1 MGVVG
6 GGNGGRNKDVS
17 DGGEGDGEEG
27 DEAEVPAPRGHL
39 AGGIDEAEECGEDET
54 CEGVSSAGIGSRGDV
69 FG

>member
-1 MGVVG
+1 MVEKGMA
-6 GGNGGRNKDVS
+6 RRAMKRKS
-17 DGGEGDGEEG
+17 
-27 DEAEVPAPRGHL
+27 APRGHL